1 MYKDGKW
8 AKSIIAMQ
16 ESDGKWGCFHSLS
29 KTYSSPITTEQAL
42 RRLERLGFSIEDEC
56 IQRAVA
62 YMDDCL
68 TGKNSIP
75 DPREKLHD
83 WDVFTQLMLST
94 WIRRFTLDNEN
105 ANNTAMLW
113 KAIIDAAFEK
123 GIYDHESYVCAF
135 SDTFKVKPKGGRFI
149 DFVSFYQISLLS
161 DILEERTQDALLDY
175 VIGKEDGIYYIYDR
189 KLSNLPQCFES
200 REVSRYLAAIELLS
214 RYKLA
219 GRKLRFVSD
228 WIYENRNTDGN
239 WDMGSKANDKIY
251 LPLSDS
257 WRQKEKRIKD
267 CTHRISALLKALEN

>member
-42 RRLERLGFSIEDEC
+42 RRLERLGFSIEDKC

-68 TGKNSIP
+68 TGKNRIP

-113 KAIIDAAFEK
+113 KAIIDAAFAK
-123 GIYDHESYVCAF
+123 GTYDHESYVCAF
-135 SDTFKVKPKGGRFI
+135 SDTFKVKPKDGRFI

-161 DILEERTQDALLDY
+161 DVLEERTQDALLDY

-189 KLSNLPQCFES
+189 KLSNLPLSFDS

-214 RYKLA
+214 RYRLA

-251 LPLSDS
+251 FPLSDS

-267 CTHRISALLKALEN
+267 CTHRISVLLKALEN